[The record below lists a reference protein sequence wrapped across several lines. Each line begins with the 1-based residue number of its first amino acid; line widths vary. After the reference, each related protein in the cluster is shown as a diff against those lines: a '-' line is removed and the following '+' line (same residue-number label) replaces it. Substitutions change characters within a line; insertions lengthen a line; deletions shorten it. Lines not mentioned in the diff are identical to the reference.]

1 MKAKK
6 QGSQTKGYITMKRKL
21 LAVVLPIMLVAGVGC
36 SNKDVAEDK
45 KTDSLQVAE
54 ADSQEVSKGKEKSGN
69 KDVSETKAE
78 KEYNSKLNSLL
89 EDITKQALELSDIL
103 TSDKPIIEKADA
115 YREKSEPMQE
125 TADKLSELDPGE
137 KYKDV
142 QSTVQDAMYNAKT
155 GTILIGQGLNLK
167 DETLVQKGSESMDKV
182 SKLLLEVDKKLKAIK

>member
-1 MKAKK
+1 
-6 QGSQTKGYITMKRKL
+6 MKRKL
-21 LAVVLPIMLVAGVGC
+21 LAVTLPILLVAGVGC
-36 SNKDVAEDK
+36 SNKDVTEEK

-54 ADSQEVSKGKEKSGN
+54 ADSQEVSKVKEKSGN
-69 KDVSETKAE
+69 KDVSETKVE
-78 KEYNSKLNSLL
+78 KEYKSKLNSLL

-142 QSTVQDAMYNAKT
+142 QSTVKDAMYNAKT

-167 DETLVQKGSESMDKV
+167 AEDLVQKGSEKMEKV
-182 SKLLLEVDKKLKAIK
+182 SNLLLEVDKKLKAIK

>member
-115 YREKSEPMQE
+115 YREKSKPMQE